1 MWRDLQVAA
10 YIKKVSER
18 PEGHSTFS
26 TSFEGEFIND
36 ILSSM
41 NIKQS
46 LHSLLADNETAEVIK
61 QLRSIT
67 EADLTHL
74 NAEVEQISTR
84 FQQNIENS
92 HHELSDE
99 TTINRENSS
108 IRYALFAV
116 INKLPEDAVLPVDL
130 QAKRLKTAAFMV
142 LGVILFALIGFNY
155 TDFFSKIMPQEGVKS
170 IAVAPKVA
178 VSTPEVAPVEAPVT
192 SVQTP
197 QIVADSVPKVDTLLK
212 KKVRLF
218 KKKTVVVVGNTFKVN

>member
-1 MWRDLQVAA
+1 
-10 YIKKVSER
+10 
-18 PEGHSTFS
+18 
-26 TSFEGEFIND
+26 
-36 ILSSM
+36 M

-99 TTINRENSS
+99 ASINRENSS

-116 INKLPEDAVLPVDL
+116 INKLPEDAVLPADL
-130 QAKRLKTAAFMV
+130 QAKRLKIAAFMV
-142 LGVILFALIGFNY
+142 LGVALFALIGFNY
-155 TDFFSKIMPQEGVKS
+155 TNFFNNETPQTVVKPVAVEPKIE
-170 IAVAPKVA
+170 
-178 VSTPEVAPVEAPVT
+178 VSTPVVAPVTP
-192 SVQTP
+192 VQTP
-197 QIVADSVPKVDTLLK
+197 QIVVDTVPKIDTLRK
-212 KKVRLF
+212 KKMRRV
-218 KKKTVVVVGNTFKVN
+218 KKVAPVVIGDTFKVN